1 VCDEVG
7 DDEVWAIVYGKGQGR
22 RDGEIEVLGC
32 HGFSHRGTGLMQSVM
47 VMMVRWWCGFDC
59 LVSDLC
65 TDWFWVDERAE
76 VITGYGFVV
85 FDCRSIT

>member
-1 VCDEVG
+1 M
-7 DDEVWAIVYGKGQGR
+7 YGKGQGR

-65 TDWFWVDERAE
+65 TDWFWGRGGYEGEIEGLRAGMVAFE
-76 VITGYGFVV
+76 LKW
-85 FDCRSIT
+85 